1 MLSFARYTG
10 HKHSQYKIDS
20 CLNDE
25 DTLIVS
31 GSEDGKVYFWDLVTV
46 SLLNCS
52 TFCDQTWHGVYD
64 REPVSYEKK
73 LGCCYLTT
81 GQDLINFV
89 DLHDLFSGRLVLQ
102 ANTAC

>member
-1 MLSFARYTG
+1 MRELQIVILQNLPCAFFHRYTG

-52 TFCDQTWHGVYD
+52 TFCDQTWHGIYD
-64 REPVSYEKK
+64 LKPVLYEKNWVAV
-73 LGCCYLTT
+73 
-81 GQDLINFV
+81 I
-89 DLHDLFSGRLVLQ
+89 
-102 ANTAC
+102 